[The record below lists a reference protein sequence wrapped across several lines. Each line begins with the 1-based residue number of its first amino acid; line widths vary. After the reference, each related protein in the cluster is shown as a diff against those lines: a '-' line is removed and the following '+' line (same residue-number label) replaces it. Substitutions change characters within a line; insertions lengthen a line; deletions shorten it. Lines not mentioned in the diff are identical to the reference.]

1 MTGQLER
8 TYLKKIA
15 KELAQL
21 YQSPLEDIQVI
32 PNEEDLT
39 EIQAWI
45 RGPDDT
51 PYETGYFKI
60 KLLLKDGFPTTPPK
74 GYFMTK
80 IFHPNV
86 SNNGEIC
93 VNTLKKDWK
102 PDVGITQVLLTI
114 KCLLIVPN
122 AESALNEEAGKL
134 LLEQYDDYAKRAK
147 LYTKIHAKSGKLEYD
162 VLLEKSKHN
171 KNKNNDSSNTNTTT
185 NKNNN
190 NTTNPFQQNE
200 NPTLLSTTITTSRMM
215 TTSDTITIDSMTT
228 KDISSSIIT
237 MTGDKGGPL
246 HNVTTENILTPPPLT
261 NNNNNTDLKRQQLS
275 NHDDNRPNKKH
286 NTTNTNDIKKKSSIT
301 KDKKRN
307 LRRL

>member
-1 MTGQLER
+1 
-8 TYLKKIA
+8 
-15 KELAQL
+15 
-21 YQSPLEDIQVI
+21 
-32 PNEEDLT
+32 NEEDLA

-60 KLLLKDGFPTTPPK
+60 RLLLKDGFPSTPPK

-86 SNNGEIC
+86 SNTGEIC

-134 LLEQYDDYAKRAK
+134 LLEQYDDYAKRAR
-147 LYTKIHAKSGKLEYD
+147 LYTKIHAKAGKLEYD
-162 VLLEKSKHN
+162 TLFEKSKH
-171 KNKNNDSSNTNTTT
+171 KKNNSSNNNDKSSTTT
-185 NKNNN
+185 KAS
-190 NTTNPFQQNE
+190 TTTATTVILQQNE
-200 NPTLLSTTITTSRMM
+200 NPTLISSTINTTS
-215 TTSDTITIDSMTT
+215 TNSMAT
-228 KDISSSIIT
+228 KDIPSFTSTTTTTVIS
-237 MTGDKGGPL
+237 GPL
-246 HNVTTENILTPPPLT
+246 HNVTTENILTPPSM
-261 NNNNNTDLKRQQLS
+261 NNNNNSGNDLKRQQLS
-275 NHDDNRPNKKH
+275 NHDDNRPNKKQ
-286 NTTNTNDIKKKSSIT
+286 NTTTTNDMKKKST
-301 KDKKRN
+301 TAKDKKRN